1 MTLNL
6 KTIATGLAIGAS
18 LMNFAPSS
26 VQAADA
32 ALGTAQQAGP
42 FTVTLI
48 ASPQLGRT
56 RFEARVS
63 RDGAYVTDAQVRLS
77 LSMPYHKHGGT
88 SDRLADVDV
97 NRQGG
102 QYAGSIKLKMEGIY
116 QARVTVQGAGQ
127 KGAAAYSFKVG
138 KNAANAHLGMWHPA
152 GNFEVRFTTDPAT
165 PKAGEN
171 KLRVQVA
178 RDGQPVSGATV
189 KLHLSMPGMRMAGAV
204 VSSTL
209 SPSGNAYEGTAK
221 LIHSGDWQAHITVN
235 ANGTKGIATYNFTAS
250 E

>member
-1 MTLNL
+1 MKVNL
-6 KTIATGLAIGAS
+6 KTITIGLAVGAS
-18 LMNFAPSS
+18 LMNFAPYSA
-26 VQAADA
+26 QAADA

-48 ASPQLGRT
+48 AAPQLGRT

-116 QARVTVQGAGQ
+116 QARVTVQSAGQ
-127 KGAAAYSFKVG
+127 KGAATYGFKVS
-138 KNAANAHLGMWHPA
+138 KKAPVVHLGMWHPA
-152 GNFEVRFTTDPAT
+152 GNFEVRLTTDPAT

-171 KLRVQVA
+171 KLRVQVT
-178 RDGQPVSGATV
+178 RDGQPVSDAKV
-189 KLHLSMPGMRMAGAV
+189 NVYLSMPSMKMAGAIV
-204 VSSTL
+204 NSTL
-209 SPSGNAYEGTAK
+209 AAAENGYEGTAK
-221 LIHSGDWQAHITVN
+221 LIHAGDWEAHINVQ
-235 ANGTKGIATYNFTAS
+235 AGGKKGTAVYNFRAA